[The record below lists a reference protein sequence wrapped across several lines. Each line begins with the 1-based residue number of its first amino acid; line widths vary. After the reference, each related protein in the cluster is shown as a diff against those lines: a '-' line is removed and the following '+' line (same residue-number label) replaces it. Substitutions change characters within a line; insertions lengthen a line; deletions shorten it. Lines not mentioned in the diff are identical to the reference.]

1 MAEIRKK
8 YIFHGRVQGVGFRF
22 TACRYA
28 QSLRLSG
35 WVKNEWDGTV
45 SMEVQGAEDRI
56 DKLLIYLNQSRYIGI
71 EWMDS
76 EEIPLET
83 GFGFHMR

>member
-1 MAEIRKK
+1 MAEIRKR

-28 QSLRLSG
+28 QSLQLSG

-45 SMEVQGAEDRI
+45 SMEVQGSEDRI
-56 DKLLIYLNQSRYIGI
+56 DKLLIHLNQSRYIGI

-76 EEIPLET
+76 EVIPLET
-83 GFGFHMR
+83 GIGFHIR